1 MHPAQFVQDP
11 KTGIYEAKYTLEGQH
26 AAAALNMSQ
35 DQLYDA
41 VHGITGVEDARLW
54 GGGVTSAM
62 TIGTENDKREMQKF
76 RSVGRSGAGLTES
89 GHVIRGHIIGD
100 SEGMIKP
107 VSLDF
112 DTTEGPWLDTDAAQ
126 SLGKHQK
133 TASQVKSEAFQTHQ
147 SVQVDG
153 QTYALITPESA
164 VGRIIN
170 TYGKDKAF
178 YGGIYANNNHIV
190 DGKMLVSQDHYN
202 ELHQPLVKA
211 MEQTEKPLVFSV
223 KTGLKPSTPINFSMG
238 LRHGIPRA
246 TEESGQLVASKFN
259 EERTDAV
266 RQALQKMKL
275 AGGEA
280 QVKFSAPE
288 PQAAATAGSFEAEED
303 AADEDA

>member
-1 MHPAQFVQDP
+1 M
-11 KTGIYEAKYTLEGQH
+11 
-26 AAAALNMSQ
+26 NQ

-54 GGGVTSAM
+54 GGGVTTAL
-62 TIGTENDKREMQKF
+62 TIGTEDDKKDIQKF

-107 VSLDF
+107 VSLTF
-112 DTTEGPWLDTDAAQ
+112 DTSEHPWLDTDAAQ
-126 SLGKHQK
+126 SIAKHQK
-133 TASQVKSEAFQTHQ
+133 TADEVSRETFESNR

-153 QTYALITPESA
+153 QTYALINPDSA

-170 TYGKDKAF
+170 TYGKEKSF
-178 YGGIYANNNHIV
+178 FGGMYANQNHIV
-190 DGKMLVSQDHYN
+190 DGQMLVSQDHYN
-202 ELHQPLVKA
+202 DLHQPLVTA
-211 MEQTEKPLVFSV
+211 MKQTEKPLVFEV
-223 KTGLKPSTPINFSMG
+223 KTGLKPTSPVNFSMG
-238 LRHGIPRA
+238 LVHGVPRA
-246 TEESGQLVASKFN
+246 SDDSSQLVASKFN
-259 EERTDAV
+259 EQRTDAV

-288 PQAAATAGSFEAEED
+288 PQAAAAAGSFEAEED
-303 AADEDA
+303 PADEDA